1 MMILIMGRTSSGKT
15 TMARLLKERGLAA
28 VKSHTSRP
36 RRTPDEDDYIFHD
49 PSEVDAIDGRITET
63 TINGYQYFTLK
74 EDLVDKDF
82 YIIDPIGMKLLAQT
96 VPDETFTVLYIRA
109 DKETRKKRFLARKD
123 ATNDVETLFEAR
135 DASED
140 GQFSEFEKL
149 LETNASLDSMGL
161 PSNIRS
167 ITIVDNED
175 GESMEPTA
183 DSTAAYLRVVR
194 YVTPCIEAAADIDVC
209 FRNVEGMIRMYRVD
223 SDVPEWV
230 SPENFATI
238 LLNEPEEFGKF
249 MYTMFAQSSMFKHPK
264 NVTRDMMAKCLFMDI
279 DKFRCI
285 VKNIDEC
292 LDVTVDDDL
301 TLTVASD
308 ANSLTQG
315 ELNALLSCYFDVNV
329 TSVHVDASEYGGVW
343 VCWR

>member
-1 MMILIMGRTSSGKT
+1 MMILILGRTSSGKT
-15 TMARLLKERGLAA
+15 TMAQLLKERGLAA

-49 PSEVDAIDGRITET
+49 PSEVDAIKGRITET

-82 YIIDPIGMKLLAQT
+82 YIIDLIGAKLLAQT
-96 VPDETFTVLYIRA
+96 VPDKTFTVLYIRA
-109 DKETRKKRFLARKD
+109 DKETRKKRFLSRKD
-123 ATNDVETLFEAR
+123 ATDDMEALFEAR

-140 GQFSEFEKL
+140 GQFSEFEKM
-149 LETNASLDSMGL
+149 LETNASLDGMGL
-161 PSNIRS
+161 PPNIRS
-167 ITIVDNED
+167 ITIVDNKD
-175 GESMEPTA
+175 GQSMEQTA
-183 DSTAAYLRVVR
+183 DTTAAYLRVVR
-194 YVTPCIEAAADIDVC
+194 YVTPCIEAAANIDVC
-209 FRNVEGMIRMYRVD
+209 FRNAEGMIRMYRID
-223 SDVPEWV
+223 SDVPEWT

-249 MYTMFAQSSMFKHPK
+249 MYTMFAQSSMFKYPK

-279 DKFRCI
+279 DKFQCVI
-285 VKNIDEC
+285 KDIDER

-301 TLTVASD
+301 TLTVDSD
-308 ANSLTQG
+308 TRDLTQE
-315 ELNALLSCYFDVNV
+315 ELNSMLSCYFDVDV